1 MIPVRFSHQAL
12 ADLEEIA
19 SYIEGRNAVAARK
32 VINRIE
38 ELGFAL
44 GEMPG
49 LGRPSDVVGAR
60 KLLVPEWP
68 YKIIY
73 EIGTQPDRIVILR
86 VYHGARNLPY

>member
-19 SYIEGRNAVAARK
+19 SYIEARNPVAARK

-38 ELGFAL
+38 ELCFAL

-49 LGRPSDVVGAR
+49 LGRPSEVAGAR
-60 KLLVPEWP
+60 KLLVPEWD

-73 EIGTQPDRIVILR
+73 EIATDPERIAILR

>member
-1 MIPVRFSHQAL
+1 MIPVRFSQHAL

-19 SYIEGRNAVAARK
+19 SYIEARNPAAARK

-38 ELGFAL
+38 ELCFAL

-49 LGRPSDVVGAR
+49 LGRPSEVAGAR

-73 EIGTQPDRIVILR
+73 EVGTDPGQIVILR
-86 VYHGARNLPY
+86 IYHGARNLPY